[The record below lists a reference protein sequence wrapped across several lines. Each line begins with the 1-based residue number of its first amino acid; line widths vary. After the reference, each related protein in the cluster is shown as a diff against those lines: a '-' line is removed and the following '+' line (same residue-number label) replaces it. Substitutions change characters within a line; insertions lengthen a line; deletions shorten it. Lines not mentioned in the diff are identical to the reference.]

1 MQEQSP
7 LRPAEFAKIRDGF
20 IAFLKQPAET
30 PLQAIIPAD
39 VLDAMA
45 STARRGRKRRW
56 WLDFVRLALVLN
68 VGIGIVPTIAPDR
81 IKTGFGLAL
90 LLGGGTVVV
99 LTHFRTKVRDKLD
112 NEEIVTQPDDALE
125 RNLRWIW
132 EVRR

>member
-56 WLDFVRLALVLN
+56 WLDSIGRAHVCTPVTNAHLVC
-68 VGIGIVPTIAPDR
+68 R
-81 IKTGFGLAL
+81 L
-90 LLGGGTVVV
+90 LLDKK
-99 LTHFRTKVRDKLD
+99 THPNSKLHT
-112 NEEIVTQPDDALE
+112 ITSSPTSSPTLFTTQTSHL
-125 RNLRWIW
+125 I
-132 EVRR
+132 

>member
-56 WLDFVRLALVLN
+56 WLDFVRLASVLI
-68 VGIGIVPTIAPDR
+68 VGIGIVLIIAPDP

-90 LLGGGTVVV
+90 LLGGGPALV
-99 LTHFRTKVRDKLD
+99 LRS
-112 NEEIVTQPDDALE
+112 EA
-125 RNLRWIW
+125 
-132 EVRR
+132 RRVGKECVSTSRSRLWPYH

>member
-39 VLDAMA
+39 VLNAMA

-56 WLDFVRLALVLN
+56 WLDFLRLASVLR
-68 VGIGIVPTIAPDR
+68 VGIGIVLIIPPDP
-81 IKTGFGLAL
+81 IKPGLVLAL
-90 LLGGGTVVV
+90 LPGGVMGSV
-99 LTHFRTKVRDKLD
+99 LSHFRTKVAAESDIHGFVR
-112 NEEIVTQPDDALE
+112 QP
-125 RNLRWIW
+125 NQ
-132 EVRR
+132 V

>member
-56 WLDFVRLALVLN
+56 WLDFVRLASVLIDGIDSETRAQASLVARLR
-68 VGIGIVPTIAPDR
+68 VIGIGADR
-81 IKTGFGLAL
+81 GDWHSPYHRPRPHQT
-90 LLGGGTVVV
+90 
-99 LTHFRTKVRDKLD
+99 
-112 NEEIVTQPDDALE
+112 
-125 RNLRWIW
+125 
-132 EVRR
+132 